1 MITQLPNNPTS
12 SLVLLFCIIVLMF
25 PPFNTLLYVC
35 LQTDLSICFIIA
47 ISMVLNVSLFLF
59 PIIHVPSHFV
69 SVKV

>member
-12 SLVLLFCIIVLMF
+12 SRFIVCIIVLMF

-47 ISMVLNVSLFLF
+47 ISMVLNVSLFSF